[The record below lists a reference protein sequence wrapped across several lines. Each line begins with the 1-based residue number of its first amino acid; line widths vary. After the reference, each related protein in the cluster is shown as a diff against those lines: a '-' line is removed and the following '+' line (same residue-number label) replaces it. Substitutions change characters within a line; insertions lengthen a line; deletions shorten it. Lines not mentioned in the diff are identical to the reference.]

1 MSIIL
6 AIALGMLICAAALVL
21 VRVALGPAVDLDT
34 YRSGPRTNSNLVAAT
49 DAVMADIAG
58 LLADLRGEP
67 APAERW
73 DPAVHGQKETGRLE
87 SES

>member
-1 MSIIL
+1 MDAGVEFAHRSGAQITAATASGTILSDDAAL
-6 AIALGMLICAAALVL
+6 AI
-21 VRVALGPAVDLDT
+21 
-34 YRSGPRTNSNLVAAT
+34 AAT